1 MPTSTFS
8 GHFWIF
14 ESPWAMFIMKILRSR
29 KIHTIIHP
37 NTSYIIRVD
46 ARNTCTII
54 WFKSGCAFN
63 TSCLFV
69 LQNFVPQILR
79 TGKPKQIPFASCP
92 GDFLSLQAVTQSS
105 SLGNWG
111 VGILPNDPMD
121 HFEDRFI
128 LRIIRISSHLSQP
141 ESINA
146 CMTLTLTIPHNW
158 MDS

>member
-1 MPTSTFS
+1 MPTSTFR

-46 ARNTCTII
+46 AKNTCTII
-54 WFKSGCAFN
+54 LLNLGVLSTPVVYLCCK
-63 TSCLFV
+63 TLFPKFSEQENPNRSLSPV
-69 LQNFVPQILR
+69 ALGLL
-79 TGKPKQIPFASCP
+79 KPS
-92 GDFLSLQAVTQSS
+92 SS